1 MFTIQVWFDNHWK
14 DGIRFYDTIE
24 AANNRLVR
32 LNEVGIRSRIKLVT
46 DD

>member
-24 AANNRLVR
+24 AANSRLKR
-32 LNEVGIRSRIKLVT
+32 LNEVGIRARVKPVT